1 MQEKLLGKYQ
11 IITEQSASV
20 MIARYNN
27 NDYRIEI
34 VGKTPQSGKYSEIAK
49 NINSISHKNISNLKI
64 EEDTKNFYF
73 VDKDFGEGYS
83 DLKAEWFGENYVSLI
98 KCYLQ
103 VLDAVD
109 FIHQRGFYHG
119 NINPRKIIVDRND
132 NAYLLDFGRC
142 YIYAMLS
149 NKPDTQFYAP
159 EQINQNECYK
169 ESDIYSLGLCMLN
182 ILIEYQFD
190 TFSFLNEYKDFN
202 SLESIYEKITEED
215 EKLDK
220 INAELFLL
228 IKKMLKFEP
237 ENRATLID
245 IRKELS
251 YLLNSILPQK
261 TFAIRVSDKILEQW
275 RENHDC
281 ERYTEKQN
289 IQNMIEG
296 FRAYWEFGKDKND
309 REEVRIAIGNVVFC
323 CSGDP
328 YDKFLKL
335 KEHFYCFHI
344 IENPN
349 IIERQQRFG
358 LPTDDKFIIID
369 QDVYPPDC
377 DNAGE
382 AIRELRIKFLQ
393 KQNEDKK
400 YETDRKS
407 IASEEDLLKAE
418 KKTIEEKKNTRKVIL
433 KEFDKGKDTV
443 TLEFIADEDNESDEN
458 SEIEEYDNIEISK
471 KEEKDFKTSQA
482 VILERSKD
490 SDKVLSGT
498 ILQAK
503 AGQSVTVQL
512 EKYAVL
518 KNLPK
523 NSKDREPAGNDAEKE
538 KPRLLLKKGEEYYLS
553 YDYQVEEI
561 IWNKRNRALEELQNG
576 NTQIPNFLRK
586 INRPQEFIKNDL
598 IDVPEFYNENLDENQ
613 KLAVQKSLSLSND
626 CEVLVL
632 QGPPGTG
639 KTTTI
644 TEIVTQILKTR
655 PNDKVLI
662 ASQSNQAVD
671 NVLEKI
677 CTFEDKILRIGNDP
691 KKMSKIAQNYTPDKV
706 LNKIIKEN
714 IQRIDS
720 SSIQNK
726 NPEIQTKMK
735 DLQKDFREKLQH
747 ITSKMSNDGNLT
759 EKNKESDLAALFTRN
774 IRLIFG
780 TLLGISSWNK
790 FREMTF
796 DTIIVD
802 EAGRA
807 TLSELLVPCIKAK
820 KLILVG
826 DHKQLAPV
834 IDDDVL
840 EKIDDKNEAKTSFFQ
855 RLFERVEAVEREE
868 LDANIEN
875 PGRKNLIHTLEYNYR
890 AARPICDLYSNAFY
904 EGNLKTTDIVDSKKR
919 HELSFSS
926 NVVWFDTGKLPNK
939 EDKQQG
945 TGKINKCNADIIERT
960 LMQIKNEMLS
970 KKLNYDIGI
979 ITPYKAQ
986 MELLRSKLALK
997 KNYSDYKIDIGTVD
1011 SFQGCD
1017 RDIIIYDCVRS
1028 GKVKQKAK
1036 IDFIA
1041 EEKRLNV
1048 SLSRAKLLLIIV
1060 GDMDFLYQAQV
1071 SDKNN
1076 PFKAIIEYIAQ
1087 NKNEYTVIEEK
1098 PNGRKTK

>member
-1 MQEKLLGKYQ
+1 MPEKLLGKYQ
-11 IITEQSASV
+11 IIIEKSSSV
-20 MIARYNN
+20 KIARYNN
-27 NDYRIEI
+27 SDYRIEI
-34 VGKTPQSGKYSEIAK
+34 VSKIPQSGKYSEIAK
-49 NINSISHKNISNLKI
+49 SINSVSHKNISNLKI
-64 EEDTKNFYF
+64 EEDYRHFYF
-73 VDKDFGEGYS
+73 VDKDFGEGYY
-83 DLKAEWFGENYVSLI
+83 DLKAECFGKNYVSLI

-103 VLDAVD
+103 IIDAVD
-109 FIHQRGFYHG
+109 YIHQRGFYHG
-119 NINPRKIIVDRND
+119 NINPKKIIVDRND

-149 NKPDTQFYAP
+149 NKPDTQFYSP
-159 EQINQNECYK
+159 EQISNDECCK

-182 ILIEYQFD
+182 ILTESQFD
-190 TFSFLNEYKDFN
+190 SFSFLEEYKEFC
-202 SLESIYEKITEED
+202 SLENIYKKIMDEE

-220 INAELFLL
+220 INAGLFLL
-228 IKKMLKFEP
+228 IKKMLKVEP

-251 YLLNSILPQK
+251 DLLNSILPHN
-261 TFAIRVSDKILEQW
+261 TFAIKVSDKVLEQW

-281 ERYTEKQN
+281 ERYTEKQD
-289 IQNMIEG
+289 IQSKIDG
-296 FRAYWEFGKDKND
+296 FRAYWEFGKDKNN
-309 REEVRIAIGNVVFC
+309 REEIKIAIGDVVFC
-323 CSGDP
+323 CSGDA
-328 YDKFLKL
+328 YDKFHNL
-335 KEHFYCFHI
+335 KEHFFCFHI
-344 IENPN
+344 IEDPN

-358 LPTDDKFIIID
+358 LATDDKFIITD
-369 QDVYPPDC
+369 QDVTPADC
-377 DNAGE
+377 DNASM
-382 AIRELRIKFLQ
+382 AIRELQRRYFQ
-393 KQNEDKK
+393 KQLETKK

-407 IASEEDLLKAE
+407 IKTEEELLIAE
-418 KKTIEEKKNTRKVIL
+418 KKAIDENKNTRKVIL
-433 KEFDKGKDTV
+433 KEFDKGKDTI
-443 TLEFIADEDNESDEN
+443 TLEFISEEDDE
-458 SEIEEYDNIEISK
+458 SEIYGSDNNETSK
-471 KEEKDFKTSQA
+471 KDGKDFKISQA
-482 VILERSKD
+482 VILQSSKD
-490 SDKVLSGT
+490 SEKELCGT

-503 AGQSVTVQL
+503 SGQSVSVQL
-512 EKYAVL
+512 EKYSVL
-518 KNLPK
+518 KNLSK
-523 NSKDREPAGNDAEKE
+523 NSNDKDAFDDEGNSNQ
-538 KPRLLLKKGEEYYLS
+538 KPRVLLKKGEQYYLS

-598 IDVPEFYNENLDENQ
+598 IDIQQFYNGNLDENQ
-613 KLAVQKSLSLSND
+613 KLAVKKSLSLAND
-626 CEVLVL
+626 CELLVL

-644 TEIVTQILKTR
+644 TEIVKQILKTH
-655 PNDKVLI
+655 PKEKILI

-677 CTFEDKILRIGNDP
+677 CTFENKILRIGNDP

-706 LNKIIKEN
+706 LNKIVKDN
-714 IQRIDS
+714 IQRIDNNS
-720 SSIQNK
+720 VKNK
-726 NPEIQTKMK
+726 KPEIQAKMK
-735 DLQKDFREKLQH
+735 ELQKDFREKLQH
-747 ITSKMSNDGNLT
+747 ITSKMGNDANST

-840 EKIDDKNEAKTSFFQ
+840 EKVDDKNEAKTSFFQ
-855 RLFERVEAVEREE
+855 RLFERVETVEREE

-875 PGRKNLIHTLEYNYR
+875 PGRKNLIHILEYNYR

-904 EGNLKTTDIVDSKKR
+904 DGKLKTTEEINSIK
-919 HELSFSS
+919 HHNLSFFS
-926 NVVWFDTGKLPNK
+926 NVVWLDTGKLPNK
-939 EDKQQG
+939 EDTQQG
-945 TGKINKCNADIIERT
+945 TGKINKCNADIIERY
-960 LMQIKNEMLS
+960 LIQIKNEMLS
-970 KKLNYDIGI
+970 KNVNYDIGI

-986 MELLRSKLALK
+986 MELLRNKLALK
-997 KNYSDYKIDIGTVD
+997 KNYADCKIDIGTVD
-1011 SFQGCD
+1011 SFQGSD

-1028 GKVKQKAK
+1028 TKIKGKAK

-1060 GDMDFLYQAQV
+1060 GDMDFLNKAQV

-1076 PFKAIIEYIAQ
+1076 PFKAIIEYIAL
-1087 NKNEYTVIEEK
+1087 NKSEYTVIEVK
-1098 PNGRKTK
+1098 PNDRKTK